1 MGQDARL
8 ARILHV
14 LLHISLHKGAAT
26 SQTIASLLGT
36 HPVVVRRTLAGL
48 RDRGYVT
55 ATKGPGGGWAIGQPL
70 DQISVRDVFDAI
82 GAPESLAFGLVH
94 DHPQCPVE
102 KAVNVRLEKVFREA
116 ESLLLSRFADVT
128 LADIARDVPS
138 APKKKGE
145 F

>member
-26 SQTIASLLGT
+26 SRTIASLLGT

-55 ATKGPGGGWAIGQPL
+55 ATKGPGGGWSIGRPL
-70 DQISVRDVFDAI
+70 DQITIRDVYEAI
-82 GAPESLAFGLVH
+82 GAPESVAFGLVH
-94 DHPQCPVE
+94 DHPKCPVE
-102 KAVNVRLEKVFREA
+102 RAVNAKLEKVFGEA
-116 ESLLLSRFADVT
+116 ESLLHSRFAEVT
-128 LADIARDVPS
+128 LADIAS
-138 APKKKGE
+138 SQNILAHLG
-145 F
+145 